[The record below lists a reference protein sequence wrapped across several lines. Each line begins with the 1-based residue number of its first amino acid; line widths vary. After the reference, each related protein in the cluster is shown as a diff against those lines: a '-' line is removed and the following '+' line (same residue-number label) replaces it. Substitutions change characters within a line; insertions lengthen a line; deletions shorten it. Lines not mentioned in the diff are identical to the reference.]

1 MGADDG
7 FEAPFAQEGEAF
19 LQPVGGDGAAGRD
32 DGDPGAGAQPGRPG
46 EGRRR
51 AAVLSDHLVSSRGG
65 TSGRS
70 IPNVCA

>member
-7 FEAPFAQEGEAF
+7 VESPVAQDGEAL
-19 LQPVGGDGAAGRD
+19 LQPVGGDGAAGCD

-46 EGRRR
+46 EGHRP
-51 AAVLSDHLVSSRGG
+51 AVVRTGHVVSSRGG